1 MHEERVYDR
10 ENRIY
15 YDVHSKNDRYVWPK
29 PHKKHNKNFFF
40 IFFSGQ
46 RAFTFCYFCTH
57 RIALCGSIV
66 VAPIDTQETR
76 SMR

>member
-1 MHEERVYDR
+1 MCAISIRNNKPNKVHEERVYDR
-10 ENRIY
+10 ENGIY

-46 RAFTFCYFCTH
+46 RAILHFVTFVH
-57 RIALCGSIV
+57 IV
-66 VAPIDTQETR
+66 SPFAAA
-76 SMR
+76 